1 MHPRSKKTSG
11 GGTYKMA
18 LLKKLFNRM
27 FTRTSALEEFIVS
40 KKPTNASDVEHWTR
54 RYYEGE
60 LRGL

>member
-1 MHPRSKKTSG
+1 MAFLSKFFDR
-11 GGTYKMA
+11 
-18 LLKKLFNRM
+18 LFP
-27 FTRTSALEEFIVS
+27 RTSALEEFIVS

>member
-1 MHPRSKKTSG
+1 
-11 GGTYKMA
+11 MA
-18 LLKKLFNRM
+18 FLNKLFDRL
-27 FTRTSALEEFIVS
+27 FPRTSPLEEFIVS

>member
-1 MHPRSKKTSG
+1 MAFLSKLIN
-11 GGTYKMA
+11 KM
-18 LLKKLFNRM
+18 FP
-27 FTRTSALEEFIVS
+27 RTSQLEEFIVS